1 MQDFMPIIPLQ
12 VEESSYNR
20 SEVCFPGSL
29 KWSND
34 GYTAIFGSGRV
45 RREVSFSCE
54 ICFRRSSLPKFNVV
68 REFLHSLGNVVGVV
82 VPRIL
87 DDG

>member
-1 MQDFMPIIPLQ
+1 M
-12 VEESSYNR
+12 
-20 SEVCFPGSL
+20 
-29 KWSND
+29 K
-34 GYTAIFGSGRV
+34 
-45 RREVSFSCE
+45 E
-54 ICFRRSSLPKFNVV
+54 ITERPTMFQYLWKKTGWSSLPKFNVV